1 MSMILQGDVMD
12 KSMVQICI
20 GAILGC
26 TIYFL
31 YNYMGI
37 IPTLGFIII
46 YLVLLKKDFNKN
58 LALIIMGFSILFFIN
73 CIIYFYGANIDTNVK
88 CRIVDQGRN
97 YYIGSLQNRKI
108 KIFSQNKNLQL
119 GRQYILKGDF
129 KRKVDYSRGIIGDYD
144 LISSSPLKE
153 DLIYRGYVLKNQ
165 LYNKLLTTT
174 DSEGAAI
181 ILAVSGGDDSYIDY
195 DKRDEF
201 SILGISH
208 IISVSGL
215 HVSLIYQVLQGIIG
229 YKLGLVVL
237 LFYVIFTGGKS
248 ATFRAFIMI
257 LLLVLGP
264 KIKKTYEGVSAL
276 SFAAFILLLM
286 KPYYILDVGYV
297 LSFLAVLGIFTLNN
311 KIKRRLYKLPEFLSS
326 SLSLTISSMV
336 FTTPYIIFIFNN
348 VSLGGFISNL
358 LLIPF
363 YTFLLVLGN
372 LIFVLIKIPI
382 AFNFLSLM
390 TNSVLLIINTMEEF
404 LTNILPLPLEFTY
417 MEGVMVLSLYLSYIL
432 IRKGKKSLKYLPILL
447 FLLTVKEQYTIYP
460 EINFIAGKNTDI
472 VEINYGIKRIM
483 ISPEKVKLKYVYE
496 NRGNLDRI
504 YDEFE
509 DNMSL
514 KLSNKCDIN
523 INDTDNKIVLSIN
536 QKGKISNIIIDR
548 NYENEAKQCCYASK
562 SSSSKLN
569 YDIIRINRKREEV
582 NLGRYY
588 ENYKLIGGKL
598 YHNYVH

>member
-1 MSMILQGDVMD
+1 MD
-12 KSMVQICI
+12 KSMVQICM
-20 GAILGC
+20 GAVFGC
-26 TIYFL
+26 TIYFA

-37 IPTLGFIII
+37 IPALSFVII
-46 YLVLLKKDFNKN
+46 YVVLLKKDFNKN
-58 LALIIMGFSILFFIN
+58 LAFIIMGFSILFFIN
-73 CIIYFYGANIDTNVK
+73 CIIYFYGANIDTNAK
-88 CRIVDQGRN
+88 CRIVDQGRD

-108 KIFSQNKNLQL
+108 KIFSQDKNLQL
-119 GRQYILKGDF
+119 GRRYVLKGDF
-129 KRKVDYSRGIIGDYD
+129 KRNIDYSRGIIGDYN
-144 LISSSPLKE
+144 LISSRPLKE
-153 DLIYRGYVLKNQ
+153 DLIYSGYMIKNQ
-165 LYNKLLTTT
+165 LYNKLLATI

-181 ILAVSGGDDSYIDY
+181 ILAVSGGDDSYIEY
-195 DKRDEF
+195 DKREEF

-264 KIKKTYEGVSAL
+264 KIKKTYEGISAL
-276 SFAAFILLLM
+276 SFAAFILLLI

-311 KIKRRLYKLPEFLSS
+311 KIKRSLYKLPEFLSS
-326 SLSLTISSMV
+326 SFSLTISSMV
-336 FTTPYIIFIFNN
+336 FTTPYMILIFNN

-372 LIFVLIKIPI
+372 LLLVLIKIPI
-382 AFNFLSLM
+382 AFKVLSLM
-390 TNSVLLIINTMEEF
+390 ASSVLLIINTIEEF

-417 MEGVMVLSLYLSYIL
+417 IEGIMVLSLYLSYIL
-432 IRKGKKSLKYLPILL
+432 IRKGKISLKYLPILL

-496 NRGNLDRI
+496 NHSNLDRI

-523 INDTDNKIVLSIN
+523 IKDTDNKMVLSIN

-548 NYENEAKQCCYASK
+548 DYENEAKQCCYTSK
-562 SSSSKLN
+562 SSSRKLN
-569 YDIIRINRKREEV
+569 YDIIRINRKREGI

-588 ENYKLIGGKL
+588 ENYKLIGENL